1 MRRSASGEEDVLQ
14 YKHNTKK
21 KKMKKKTT
29 HSTHAARTLLS
40 FLPRPPLSCRLAPS
54 APRLELQATLRKK
67 GKNGSK
73 NGHAGAPCVGACSL
87 PTIYS
92 EESSAQA
99 ARPSLSHC
107 HQALCLLKNC
117 APP

>member
-1 MRRSASGEEDVLQ
+1 MRKGSSGEEDVLQ

-21 KKMKKKTT
+21 KKKKT
-29 HSTHAARTLLS
+29 HSAHAARALLS

-54 APRLELQATLRKK
+54 APRLEQQAKPRKR

-73 NGHAGAPCVGACSL
+73 SGHAGAPCVGACSL
-87 PTIYS
+87 PTLYS

-99 ARPSLSHC
+99 ARPSLSRC
-107 HQALCLLKNC
+107 HQALCLLKNGES
-117 APP
+117 P